1 MGQTVPV
8 FTTSMPPL
16 SFISVLSLF
25 NLKGES
31 SRYLNLHCLILMI
44 YFFSN
49 CLAIDLLNS
58 FIPETVT
65 FANYLTG
72 AIILFYF
79 FFGDIMSGV
88 SLALVISF

>member
-1 MGQTVPV
+1 M
-8 FTTSMPPL
+8 
-16 SFISVLSLF
+16 
-25 NLKGES
+25 
-31 SRYLNLHCLILMI
+31 
-44 YFFSN
+44 
-49 CLAIDLLNS
+49 AIDLLNS